1 MIGLLLISRMINQ
14 FKLISSQYLVLQDL
28 QEQLAR
34 GDADKGDDSSDA
46 GESRASLLEALS
58 NYTATNAR

>member
-1 MIGLLLISRMINQ
+1 M
-14 FKLISSQYLVLQDL
+14 SQYFALQEL

-58 NYTATNAR
+58 NYTSTNARLDLHFKG